1 MSEPL
6 KVSELLDLGE
16 RVLSDSTHIFEDHD
30 NRAEAEEL
38 MALVLDLELDEG
50 EELVLDAE
58 PDESDRLWYLSLI
71 ARRAGGEPLPFL
83 LGYIDFWG
91 LRLEVTPGA
100 FVPRPSSELTVE
112 RAIDK
117 LKDAA
122 APVVVDVCTGAGPI
136 AIAIA
141 DDLSKAKVWGVD
153 INEAGIEQGTKNAKA
168 LEIENVTLLVGD
180 LFDGLPD
187 ELKGSVDLIT
197 GHIPYVAPGE
207 IEDLP
212 SEVRDHEPLYTLSD
226 SSDDGLNLVRRAV
239 AESVDWIKP
248 GGWLLLETAEDLA
261 GQFEEMCRAAGY
273 TDISSSTDDDALS
286 HIVEARWPA

>member
-30 NRAEAEEL
+30 NRSEAEEL

-50 EELVLDAE
+50 EELDLDSE

-91 LRLEVTPGA
+91 LRLEVSPGA
-100 FVPRPSSELTVE
+100 FVPRPSSELMVE
-112 RAIDK
+112 RAIEK
-117 LKDAA
+117 VKDLDS
-122 APVVVDVCTGAGPI
+122 PVLIDVCTGAGPI
-136 AIAIA
+136 AIAVA
-141 DDLSKAKVWGVD
+141 DDVPKARVWGVD
-153 INEAGIEQGTKNAKA
+153 INEEGILQGRKNAEA
-168 LEIENVTLLVGD
+168 LEISNVTLEVGD
-180 LFDGLPD
+180 LFDPLPA
-187 ELKGSVDLIT
+187 ELKSSADVIT

-212 SEVRDHEPLYTLSD
+212 SEVREYEPLYTLSD
-226 SSDDGLNLVRRAV
+226 SSGDGLDLVRRAV
-239 AESVDWIKP
+239 AESVQWVKP

-261 GQFEEMCRAAGY
+261 PQFEDMCREAGY

>member
-50 EELVLDAE
+50 EELDLDSE

-91 LRLEVTPGA
+91 LRLEVSPGA

-112 RAIDK
+112 RAIEKMKGIDS
-117 LKDAA
+117 
-122 APVVVDVCTGAGPI
+122 PVLIDVCTGAGPI

-141 DDLSKAKVWGVD
+141 DDVPKARVWGVD
-153 INEAGIEQGTKNAKA
+153 INQEGIQQGRKNAEA
-168 LEIENVTLLVGD
+168 LEISNVTLEVGD
-180 LFDGLPD
+180 LFGSLPD
-187 ELKGSVDLIT
+187 ELKSAADVIT

-212 SEVRDHEPLYTLSD
+212 SEVRDYEPLYTLSD
-226 SSDDGLNLVRRAV
+226 SSGDGLDLVRRAV
-239 AESVDWIKP
+239 RESVGWIKP

-261 GQFEEMCRAAGY
+261 PQFEAMCREAGY

>member
-38 MALVLDLELDEG
+38 MALVLDVELDED
-50 EELVLDAE
+50 EELDLDAE

-71 ARRAGGEPLPFL
+71 TRRAGGEPLPFL

-91 LRLEVTPGA
+91 LRLEVSPGA

-112 RAIDK
+112 RAIAKMEKADNPK
-117 LKDAA
+117 I
-122 APVVVDVCTGAGPI
+122 VDVCSGAGPI

-141 DDLSKAKVWGVD
+141 DDLPKAQVWGVD
-153 INEAGIEQGTKNAKA
+153 INSSGIEQGRRNAEA
-168 LEIENVTLLVGD
+168 LEISNVTLEVGD
-180 LFDGLPD
+180 LFEPLPP
-187 ELKGSVDLIT
+187 ELKSSVDLIT

-212 SEVRDHEPLYTLSD
+212 SEVREYEPLYTLSD
-226 SSDDGLNLVRRAV
+226 SSGDGLDLVRRAV
-239 AESVDWIKP
+239 AESVEWIKP

-261 GQFEEMCRAAGY
+261 GKFEDMCREAGY
-273 TDISSSTDDDALS
+273 IDISSSTDEDGLS

>member
-38 MALVLDLELDEG
+38 MALVLDIELDED
-50 EELVLDAE
+50 EELDLDAE

-91 LRLEVTPGA
+91 LRLEVSPGA
-100 FVPRPSSELTVE
+100 FVPRPSSELVVE
-112 RAIDK
+112 KAIAK
-117 LKDAA
+117 LEGTPRPKI
-122 APVVVDVCTGAGPI
+122 VDVCTGAGPI
-136 AIAIA
+136 AIALA
-141 DDLSKAKVWGVD
+141 DDLSKAEVWGVD
-153 INEAGIEQGTKNAKA
+153 INEPGIKQGRANADA
-168 LEIENVTLLVGD
+168 LEIANVTLEVGD
-180 LFDGLPD
+180 LFAPLPAK
-187 ELKGSVDLIT
+187 LKSSVDLIT

-212 SEVRDHEPLYTLSD
+212 SEVREYEPLYTLSD
-226 SSDDGLNLVRRAV
+226 SSGDGLDLVRRAV
-239 AESVDWIKP
+239 AESVGWIKP

-261 GQFEEMCRAAGY
+261 EQFEDMCREAGY
-273 TDISSSTDDDALS
+273 VDILSSTDDDALS
-286 HIVEARWPA
+286 HIVEARWPE